1 NVLRDAVR
9 RAVAHRARG
18 SRRRDVRQ
26 RADVRLRRR
35 GPAGRA
41 RAPDAG
47 RGPRHLR
54 PPRQGR
60 VRRLTETA
68 PSVFLR
74 LWTAAHMAERVVAR
88 HLQEAGVSGEQLAL
102 LSLIA
107 TDEPITPN
115 ALGAE
120 LGVPLTTLADALRR
134 LDARGELE
142 RSPNPADQRSHLIT
156 LSGEGR
162 RRLQGVGTPW
172 RKAA

>member
-1 NVLRDAVR
+1 M
-9 RAVAHRARG
+9 
-18 SRRRDVRQ
+18 
-26 RADVRLRRR
+26 
-35 GPAGRA
+35 
-41 RAPDAG
+41 
-47 RGPRHLR
+47 
-54 PPRQGR
+54 
-60 VRRLTETA
+60 TA

-107 TDEPITPN
+107 TVEPITPT
-115 ALGAE
+115 ALAAE

-142 RSPNPADQRSHLIT
+142 RTPNPADQRSHLIT

-162 RRLQGVGTPW
+162 ARLEAVEPQL
-172 RKAA
+172 RKAAAELSAELRLPPGEVVGGPGRPARRAAHGERSPGSQCVRES